1 VYCSVQYGQGPSLHA
16 LVGLVSLV
24 GAEDGNLLYIKG
36 GNDQLIAYVIHAFRF
51 LSTYPRW
58 NRALLEAATATV
70 KLESPV
76 RKVEKAGCR
85 FMLDQYGEF
94 DAGVC
99 PYCSESKVLSRLSER
114 SADCHT
120 TGGLWALL

>member
-1 VYCSVQYGQGPSLHA
+1 MLFVFF
-16 LVGLVSLV
+16 
-24 GAEDGNLLYIKG
+24 
-36 GNDQLIAYVIHAFRF
+36 QLT
-51 LSTYPRW
+51 LW

-85 FMLDQYGEF
+85 FLLDQYGEF

-99 PYCSESKVLSRLSER
+99 
-114 SADCHT
+114 
-120 TGGLWALL
+120 ALIVQSVEC